1 MKRAPLS
8 LGLKSRSA
16 PTERSARMDSRKYIA
31 MDVHPDSCGCEFV
44 VRSPQESTNVELAG
58 SLLALVDGLETQ
70 AGCESAVISPFKPA
84 WSPSLGERNLTG
96 AVGGPRPVKRSAEEG
111 RATVSE
117 SKREQ
122 ARRMMNES
130 HREVFDD
137 LARQELTKRP
147 GQTAKELA
155 RSMGIEYDEI

>member
-1 MKRAPLS
+1 
-8 LGLKSRSA
+8 
-16 PTERSARMDSRKYIA
+16 
-31 MDVHPDSCGCEFV
+31 
-44 VRSPQESTNVELAG
+44 
-58 SLLALVDGLETQ
+58 
-70 AGCESAVISPFKPA
+70 
-84 WSPSLGERNLTG
+84 
-96 AVGGPRPVKRSAEEG
+96 VKRSTEEG

-147 GQTAKELA
+147 GQTPKELA
-155 RSMGIEYDEI
+155 RSMGIEYDEIFVGNLELARDRTSAPFHQEPVLPGTPEHTSGDAE